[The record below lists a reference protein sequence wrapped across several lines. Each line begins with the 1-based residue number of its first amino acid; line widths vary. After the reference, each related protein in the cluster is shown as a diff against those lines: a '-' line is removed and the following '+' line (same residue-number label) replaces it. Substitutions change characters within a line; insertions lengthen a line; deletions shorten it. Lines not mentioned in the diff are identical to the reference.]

1 MEIDT
6 SLICNSMKKKIIIVS
21 VLCVVISACFLLF
34 RKTEVIFLQHVEGVT
49 DIVVKKFPIT
59 KIGRISWWKD
69 NKFVLKDKYGIPKR
83 DKNGVYFIAIWDG
96 SEGFKKI
103 AEADNPSWYSF
114 SGNDLFCFDEIK
126 SENRCVEHIILM
138 KIISIKEGEVD
149 YIIDGDYIK

>member
-1 MEIDT
+1 
-6 SLICNSMKKKIIIVS
+6 
-21 VLCVVISACFLLF
+21 
-34 RKTEVIFLQHVEGVT
+34 
-49 DIVVKKFPIT
+49 
-59 KIGRISWWKD
+59 
-69 NKFVLKDKYGIPKR
+69 
-83 DKNGVYFIAIWDG
+83 VYFIAIWDG